1 MTDQTQDT
9 HQNAPVE
16 TRKTKIIRLLGE
28 GMQPKAVAAVLD
40 VATSYVYTINAQLRN
55 GSVTARKPGRPKGS
69 KAKAK
74 PTQVV
79 LKEVLKNLRTENE
92 ELRAQ
97 VEVLQSE
104 AAILRQRPVTQ
115 YIEVEVP
122 QPFSHYS
129 FWQRLRILFLGRVA

>member
-1 MTDQTQDT
+1 MTDQTQ
-9 HQNAPVE
+9 E

-28 GMQPKAVAAVLD
+28 GMHPKAVSAVLD
-40 VATSYVYTINAQLRN
+40 VTPSYVYTINAQLRN
-55 GSVTARKPGRPKGS
+55 GSITVRKPGRPKGS

-74 PTQVV
+74 AKAKPTQVV
-79 LKEVLKNLRTENE
+79 LNEVLKNLRTDNE

-97 VEVLQSE
+97 VEVLQGE
-104 AAILRQRPVTQ
+104 AAVLRQRPATQ